1 MKFLLSLLAL
11 LLSSIGLFG
20 QKQDMVSF
28 TIDDGMQNGSVQSMV
43 KGSDGYVYMGTF
55 TGITR
60 YDGKNA
66 VNIPISEHDDGK

>member
-43 KGSDGYVYMGTF
+43 KGSDGY
-55 TGITR
+55 I
-60 YDGKNA
+60 
-66 VNIPISEHDDGK
+66 

>member
-28 TIDDGMQNGSVQSMV
+28 SIDDGMQNGSVQSMV
-43 KGSDGYVYMGTF
+43 KGSDGYVYIGTF
-55 TGITR
+55 TPNRIRISLCRTAKR
-60 YDGKNA
+60 NPL
-66 VNIPISEHDDGK
+66 IFPI